1 MNKEK
6 NKMRYLK
13 LYETFRSEILGKTLA
28 FVSPDTKNFFIE
40 KIEAVCESID
50 FPMSELSDDLF
61 QRMTFN
67 KALDLFVDENHQVGK
82 IKWIKF
88 WFDKEGKYITTT
100 GVDGSVEKR
109 DKSVKI
115 DDYEVIKGLDIVAI
129 RNELKTGDKVYIKLD
144 YADPVIATVFRYTR
158 RSDGRE
164 RIYMIQNQHQ
174 GSEPDETSEW
184 QVYGR
189 YSWIIE
195 RPDDFLDVPKLVKP
209 KYVQEKYDDKNLYSY
224 NFVVSTWGR
233 LSLRKGETSET
244 EKYLKT
250 ASFAIVL
257 DFDALQSSTYKTKSS
272 IEKERSDSKKDAL
285 AFMTDHE
292 IKSKNLQ
299 RYFTEVAKNIKFS
312 EDLSNMKSLMMKVL
326 GGNKL
331 FLYVFRN
338 EVYALNTLIRE
349 IYSLIKLS
357 KMNQDDYTIDLIKT
371 TIDGIERTV
380 KETYERTQKTN
391 TEKDKLIFDLK
402 KYLEKQRSSSKDKVE
417 IILEILN
424 NFEKL
429 VEEFSN
435 TFRKLEIKNL
445 DDAELIYY
453 KLLSVMRLANESQR
467 FLILRQNL
475 NAIIQVNDTSWF
487 GNALLTRDIE
497 DLRELN
503 QQMIGF
509 RPLALKLLN

>member
-195 RPDDFLDVPKLVKP
+195 RPDDFMDVPKLVKP

-272 IEKERSDSKKDAL
+272 IEKERSDSRKDAL

>member
-184 QVYGR
+184 QVYGQ
-189 YSWIIE
+189 YSWIIQGS
-195 RPDDFLDVPKLVKP
+195 DDFMDVPKLVKP

>member
-299 RYFTEVAKNIKFS
+299 RYFTEIAKNIKFS

-391 TEKDKLIFDLK
+391 TEKDKLIFNLK

>member
-13 LYETFRSEILGKTLA
+13 LYEAFRSEILGKTLA

-40 KIEAVCESID
+40 KIEAVCKTID
-50 FPMSELSDDLF
+50 FPISELSDDLF
-61 QRMTFN
+61 QRMTFE
-67 KALDLFVDENHQVGK
+67 KALDLFVDENHEVGK
-82 IKWIKF
+82 IKWVKF

-184 QVYGR
+184 QVYGQ
-189 YSWIIE
+189 YSWIIQSS
-195 RPDDFLDVPKLVKP
+195 DDFMDVPKLVKP
-209 KYVQEKYDDKNLYSY
+209 KYAQEEDDGKNPYSY
-224 NFVVSTWGR
+224 NFVVDTWGR

-312 EDLSNMKSLMMKVL
+312 EDLSNIKSLMMKVL

-331 FLYVFRN
+331 FFYVFKG

-357 KMNQDDYTIDLIKT
+357 KMNQDDYKDVIKT

-402 KYLEKQRSSSKDKVE
+402 KYIEKQRSSSKDKVG

-445 DDAELIYY
+445 DDTEVIYY
-453 KLLSVMRLANESQR
+453 KLLSVSRLANESQR

-475 NAIIQVNDTSWF
+475 NAIIQVNDASWF

-509 RPLALKLLN
+509 RPLALKLLQ